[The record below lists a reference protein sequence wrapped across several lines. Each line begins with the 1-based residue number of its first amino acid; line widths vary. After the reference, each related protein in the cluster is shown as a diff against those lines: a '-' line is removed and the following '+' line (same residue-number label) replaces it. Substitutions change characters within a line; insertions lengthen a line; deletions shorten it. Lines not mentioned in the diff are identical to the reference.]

1 MSMPLTPT
9 PLPLYAPT
17 AALPLARLTACAV
30 LALLLGG
37 CHSSNPQK
45 TTRSQDA
52 ANYNVQLGIAY
63 MNQGDLQRAKDKLDR
78 ALSQYPDSADVHSAR
93 AMLFERMGEGAHADA
108 EFRAAMRLAPHD
120 PRVINNYA
128 VYLCQSGHND
138 EGVKRFLEVAHNAL
152 YPTPEAAY
160 TNAGV
165 CLRAQKH
172 DDEARAD
179 FTRALQLQPNYAEA
193 AFQLASL
200 EFDHGELAPARA
212 SIDTFIG
219 SFPET
224 PDLLLLAVRV
234 AHAQRD
240 RVAEQRYARKLQL
253 DFPGTDQA
261 RALAELDHN
270 PG

>member
-1 MSMPLTPT
+1 MSMPPTPT
-9 PLPLYAPT
+9 PAPQYARF
-17 AALPLARLTACAV
+17 AGCVA

-37 CHSSNPQK
+37 CSSGSSQK
-45 TTRSQDA
+45 ANHTHDA

-63 MNQGDLQRAKDKLDR
+63 MNQGDLARAKDKLDR
-78 ALSQYPDSADVHSAR
+78 ALRQDSDNADVHSAR
-93 AMLFERMGEGAHADA
+93 AMLFERMGDGANADA
-108 EFRAAMRLAPHD
+108 EFRAAQRLAPHD
-120 PRVINNYA
+120 PKVINNYA
-128 VYLCQSGHND
+128 VYLCQSGRNE
-138 EGVKRFLEVAHNAL
+138 EGVKRFLEVANNAL

-165 CLRAQKH
+165 CLRAMKR

-193 AFQLASL
+193 AFQLATL
-200 EFDHGELAPARA
+200 QFQHGELAPSRA
-212 SIDTFIG
+212 TIDGYIG

-224 PDLLLLAVRV
+224 PDLLLLGARV
-234 AHAQRD
+234 AQAQGD

-261 RALAELDHN
+261 RAVAGLGHN